1 MQDLYAEHYKTLV
14 REIKHN
20 LDFKKYTTFI
30 YWKTQ

>member
-1 MQDLYAEHYKTLV
+1 MQDLYAEHYKTLI
-14 REIKHN
+14 REIKDN